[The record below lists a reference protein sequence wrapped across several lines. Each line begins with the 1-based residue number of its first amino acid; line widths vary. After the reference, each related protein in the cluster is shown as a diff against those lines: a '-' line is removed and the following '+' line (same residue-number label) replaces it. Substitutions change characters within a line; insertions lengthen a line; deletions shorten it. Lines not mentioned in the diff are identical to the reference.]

1 MFYHI
6 PLLATLL
13 PAVLGII
20 LYLVGRGVGKKV
32 RWPATIIA
40 FLSVFLILSMLPD
53 LIGYYQ
59 NGGQPIYVTYEWIKS
74 PIEVTFG
81 FYIDNISFS
90 IGLIIAVLSAFSCLY
105 STKYMENEPGQAGYY
120 ANLLLF
126 MSGMLGVI
134 FSSNLLQFYLF
145 WELMLIP
152 SYFLI
157 AFWGTAKRAL
167 TIGFKYFIFTHVGA
181 VCMLLGILSIY
192 TYTGTFD
199 LVTLSLPGVYG
210 KIPPNMIMLIFAL
223 LLIGFCVKMATFP
236 LHTWLPDAHTEA
248 PAPISAML
256 SGAMIKCGAY
266 AMIRIFLSMFSST
279 MLQTSDYLAIIGI
292 VTIIYGGLMALA
304 QTDIK
309 RLLAYS
315 SISQMGYIFF
325 GIGVSSELWEL
336 GVTGGLFHI
345 VNHAI
350 GKGLLFMCAGVILH
364 QTGTR
369 DIRKLGGLA
378 GKMPITAIS
387 CLIGALSLAGTPP
400 LSGFWSEWMIF
411 GGGLAAGKVLF
422 TLIAVISSVI
432 TAGYYLWFVWRV
444 FFGATPENL
453 ENVKEGSWLLLIP
466 IVALTAATIVLGIWP
481 DLLLGLIT

>member
-13 PAVLGII
+13 PAISGVI
-20 LYLVGRGVGKKV
+20 LYLFGRGAGKRV

-40 FLSVFLILSMLPD
+40 FLSVLLIFSMLPD

-59 NGGQPIYVTYEWIKS
+59 DGGQPIYVTYDWMTS
-74 PIEVTFG
+74 PFEVKFG
-81 FYIDNISFS
+81 FLIDDLSFV
-90 IGLIIAVLSAFSCLY
+90 IGLIIAGLSAFSCLY
-105 STKYMENEPGQAGYY
+105 STKYMEDEHGQAGYY

-157 AFWGTAKRAL
+157 SFWGAAKRAL
-167 TIGFKYFIFTHVGA
+167 TIGFKYFIFTHIGA
-181 VCMLLGILSIY
+181 VCMLLGILSIGA
-192 TYTGTFD
+192 YTGTFD
-199 LVTLSLPGVYG
+199 LVLLPERFDM
-210 KIPPNMIMLIFAL
+210 IPLNMVMLIFAL
-223 LLIGFCVKMATFP
+223 LLIGFSVKMATFP
-236 LHTWLPDAHTEA
+236 LHTWLPDAHAEA

-266 AMIRIFLSMFSST
+266 AMIRILLGTFSSIT
-279 MLQTSDYLAIIGI
+279 LQTSDYLAIIGI

-315 SISQMGYIFF
+315 SVSQIGYIFF
-325 GIGVSSELWEL
+325 GIGVSTEL
-336 GVTGGLFHI
+336 GATGGLFHI

-350 GKGLLFMCAGVILH
+350 CKGLLFMCAGVILH

-378 GKMPITAIS
+378 GKMPITAAA

-411 GGGLAAGKVLF
+411 GGGIAAGK
-422 TLIAVISSVI
+422 TLLTLVAVISSVI

-453 ENVKEGSWLLLIP
+453 ENVKESSWQLLTP

-481 DLLLGLIT
+481 DLLLGFIT

>member
-1 MFYHI
+1 MFYHTA
-6 PLLATLL
+6 LLATLL
-13 PAVLGII
+13 PAISGVI
-20 LYLVGRGVGKKV
+20 LYLVGRRAGKKI

-53 LIGYYQ
+53 LVGYYQ
-59 NGGQPIYVTYEWIKS
+59 DGGQPIYVTYDWITS
-74 PIEVTFG
+74 PLEVRFG
-81 FYIDNISFS
+81 FYIDNISFP
-90 IGLIIAVLSAFSCLY
+90 IGLIIAIVSAFACLY
-105 STKYMENEPGQAGYY
+105 STKYMEDQQGQAGYY

-126 MSGMLGVI
+126 TSGMLGVV

-157 AFWGTAKRAL
+157 VFWGTAKRAL
-167 TIGFKYFIFTHVGA
+167 TIGFKYFMFTHASA
-181 VCMLLGILSIY
+181 VCMLLGILSIGS
-192 TYTGTFD
+192 YTGTFD
-199 LVTLSLPGVYG
+199 LVTLSERQGM
-210 KIPPNMIMLIFAL
+210 IPSDMIMLIFAL
-223 LLIGFCVKMATFP
+223 LLIGFCVKMAIFP
-236 LHTWLPDAHTEA
+236 LHTWLPDAHAEA

-256 SGAMIKCGAY
+256 SGAMIKCGAFG
-266 AMIRIFLSMFSST
+266 MIRILLPIFGST

-325 GIGVSSELWEL
+325 GIGVSSEL